1 MDSPITRRSLL
12 LASAATGLLSTH
24 ARAGADSLRLI
35 GADIPPL
42 ASRDDSVYLDPV
54 MQIARRVGY
63 EGSPTW
69 LPLTRAIVESRSLG
83 RSLLFPLARRPSN
96 EKQWNWLAPLGTEE
110 AVLVVRRDALKNVR
124 DLQDPETIAKLA
136 VGVLRE
142 CTIVA
147 GLQQGGFTRLEYAP
161 DARSQAR
168 KLALGRIQAWMTTR
182 RTAEHWLAREQVQP
196 ELLWPLIPRGEATFY
211 LAASL
216 DVMPTELEFWR
227 SASRHMPPIHRT

>member
-69 LPLTRAIVESRSLG
+69 LPLTRAIVESRVSV
-83 RSLLFPLARRPSN
+83 AWRP
-96 EKQWNWLAPLGTEE
+96 
-110 AVLVVRRDALKNVR
+110 
-124 DLQDPETIAKLA
+124 
-136 VGVLRE
+136 
-142 CTIVA
+142 
-147 GLQQGGFTRLEYAP
+147 
-161 DARSQAR
+161 
-168 KLALGRIQAWMTTR
+168 
-182 RTAEHWLAREQVQP
+182 H
-196 ELLWPLIPRGEATFY
+196 
-211 LAASL
+211 
-216 DVMPTELEFWR
+216 
-227 SASRHMPPIHRT
+227 